1 MAISK
6 NNQLLSIT
14 QVCSLIN
21 RDRRSLWR
29 WVTEGRFP
37 QPLRLNGRTLGW
49 RQETYQEWLESLEGG
64 NEHK

>member
-1 MAISK
+1 MTK
-6 NNQLLSIT
+6 QHNQNNRLLSIT
-14 QVCSLIN
+14 QVCNLIN

-49 RQETYQEWLESLEGG
+49 RQETYQEWLESLEGRR
-64 NEHK
+64 